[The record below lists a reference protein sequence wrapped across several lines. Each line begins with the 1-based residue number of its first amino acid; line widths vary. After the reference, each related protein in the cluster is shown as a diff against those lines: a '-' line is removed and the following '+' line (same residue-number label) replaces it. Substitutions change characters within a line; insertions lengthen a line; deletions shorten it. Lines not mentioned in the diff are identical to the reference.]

1 MNQSSCKQTLFGEI
15 VNENLKNRIEI
26 NIKFNEL
33 KDNFF
38 LNLLKK
44 YFLRGFKNYIFQT

>member
-15 VNENLKNRIEI
+15 VKENLKNRIEI

-38 LNLLKK
+38 KNLLK
-44 YFLRGFKNYIFQT
+44 IFFERI